1 MNKYRSK
8 PCVIDGIRFASQREG
23 KRYQELLLL
32 QKAKKICDLILQNKY
47 PIEVNG
53 YKICTYIADFVY
65 WRILDGEFKEAIV
78 EDCKGFKTPVYRLK
92 KKLMNAVYGIIIT
105 ET

>member
-1 MNKYRSK
+1 MSKYRSK
-8 PCVIDGIRFASQREG
+8 PCIIDGIRFASQKEG

-32 QKAKKICDLILQNKY
+32 QKAKKICDLKLQPKY
-47 PIEVNG
+47 HIEING
-53 YKICTYIADFVY
+53 QKICTYIADFEY
-65 WRILDGEFKEAIV
+65 WQILDSGKAIIV

-92 KKLMNAVYGIIIT
+92 KKMLSASLGIRIT